1 MILVQTHNGIA
12 TVASVEHAWR
22 LLMKYPHSK
31 LVLDR
36 NHTGKNIY
44 VSARPSGEWWYRAG
58 HASDTAPTLRTQH
71 GRPAILSVPKNRTM
85 YMQGVKPES
94 PASVGMKLKVL
105 EFKASG
111 FDSICFSANATHSA
125 LLYELSIGNTCLVL
139 PAELSLD
146 FTGVYVYNR
155 VDHFE
160 IRAGNSSELA
170 PHICRNTNTLWVP
183 KYFINQKEEIP
194 MDLLSVLMAEELFA
208 VTVTF
213 PNNSTEYTY
222 KSTVEYAPGTKV
234 VVDTPSNG
242 LVVVTVKHC
251 AKGLDTLTDKFA
263 AYKWVVDSID
273 LEEYNRLRDLEV
285 SLVQKAKARKRLEE
299 AKKQLEELGLTEAE
313 IMAMVKSNG

>member
-36 NHTGKNIY
+36 VHKGKNIY
-44 VSARPSGEWWYRAG
+44 LSLRPSGEWWYRAG
-58 HASDTAPTLRTQH
+58 QASDVEPTLRTQH
-71 GRPAILSVPKNRTM
+71 GRPATLSAPKKRTVTM
-85 YMQGVKPES
+85 ASE
-94 PASVGMKLKVL
+94 PATSLKLKVL

-111 FDSICFSANATHSA
+111 FDPVLFSSSTPHSQ
-125 LLYELSIGNTCLVL
+125 LLYELSIGNTCLIL
-139 PAELSLD
+139 PAELKLD
-146 FTGVYVYNR
+146 FTGVYIYNR
-155 VDHFE
+155 VDYFE

-170 PHICRNTNTLWVP
+170 PHIYHNNDTLWVP
-183 KYFINQKEEIP
+183 KDFINQQKEEEIP
-194 MDLLSVLMAEELFA
+194 MDLLSVLMANDLFA

-213 PNNSTEYTY
+213 PNSSSEYTY

-251 AKGLDTLTDKFA
+251 SKGLDTLTDKFA

-273 LEEYNRLRDLEV
+273 MEEYDRLRNLEV
-285 SLVQKAKARKRLEE
+285 SLIQKAKARKRLEE

-313 IMAMVKSNG
+313 IMAMVKNNG